1 MLIQPTDKRKLAKTA
16 GNGAFALDIIV
27 GIYFIVIIVPLG

>member
-1 MLIQPTDKRKLAKTA
+1 MLIQPTYKTEFERPYRNIDLIRGVIA
-16 GNGAFALDIIV
+16 

>member
-1 MLIQPTDKRKLAKTA
+1 MLIQPTYKRNLDKTA
-16 GNGAFALDIIV
+16 TRGTLVLDIIV

>member
-1 MLIQPTDKRKLAKTA
+1 MLIQPTYKTEFERPA
-16 GNGAFALDIIV
+16 GSIDFIDGIIV